1 MYASDQYK
9 TKEMSDKVILENDGN
24 LLLKMS

>member
-1 MYASDQYK
+1 MYASDQYN